1 MELLFA
7 GFWLGLG
14 VDSVECCLDIKN
26 RILSFKCTFLVKRYV
41 SSDEYQIA
49 LIQIIIDREA
59 REIIRL
65 VASIRPSVRL
75 FVYGDEI
82 TPSVDSL
89 PPTYL
94 DHMQSDEYTRL
105 LRSITLLYPL
115 KVLSHHRFST
125 LNNIVK

>member
-75 FVYGDEI
+75 FACTLTSEPFD
-82 TPSVDSL
+82 
-89 PPTYL
+89 
-94 DHMQSDEYTRL
+94 
-105 LRSITLLYPL
+105 LRP
-115 KVLSHHRFST
+115 
-125 LNNIVK
+125 